1 MIGKLPTRPVLAAA
15 DLDASADA
23 SAGPSRLVPVDL
35 AAAS

>member
-15 DLDASADA
+15 DLDASA
-23 SAGPSRLVPVDL
+23 GPSRLVPVDL